1 MNRFVLTQ
9 AELAIILHY
18 LVGEAL
24 AIHNTTNDL
33 AVSAE
38 QLQTA
43 EDELYDRGILLR
55 DPYSNQLTITG
66 ELALILEATLQPST
80 LAILSITEREG
91 TGLPK
96 YFSFTDELIV
106 LNYVDSQGLQTF
118 LELGTLDH
126 VIKQII
132 ELTTQPTMGNA
143 NNLPSTAELTAL
155 MPEADK
161 AALLLIIKEPA
172 AATSQPTSLSWLMAH
187 AALWLA
193 NPQAA
198 KPETTPAQQIDQAM
212 LSDLLH
218 TTIRA
223 HLVQPP
229 S

>member
-143 NNLPSTAELTAL
+143 NLPPTAELTAL
-155 MPEADK
+155 MPEAEK

-193 NPQAA
+193 NPKAA
-198 KPETTPAQQIDQAM
+198 KPETTPVQQIDQAI

-218 TTIRA
+218 TTIQA

>member
-18 LVGEAL
+18 LVGAAL
-24 AIHNTTNDL
+24 AIQNTTNDL
-33 AVSAE
+33 AVSTE
-38 QLQTA
+38 QLQAA
-43 EDELYDRGILLR
+43 EDELYDRGIVLR
-55 DPYSNQLTITG
+55 DPFSNQLTITG
-66 ELALILEATLQPST
+66 ELALLLEATLQPST

-126 VIKQII
+126 VINQII
-132 ELTTQPTMGNA
+132 ELTTKPLLDHA
-143 NNLPSTAELTAL
+143 NLASTAELTAL
-155 MPEADK
+155 MPEAEK

-172 AATSQPTSLSWLMAH
+172 AATSQPTSLAWLVAH
-187 AALWLA
+187 DSLWLA
-193 NPQAA
+193 DPQAA
-198 KPETTPAQQIDQAM
+198 KPETAPVQRIDQAQ

-218 TTIRA
+218 TTILA
-223 HLVQPP
+223 HLVQQP

>member
-143 NNLPSTAELTAL
+143 NLPPTAELTAL
-155 MPEADK
+155 MPEAEK

-193 NPQAA
+193 NPKAA
-198 KPETTPAQQIDQAM
+198 KPETTPVQQIDQAI
-212 LSDLLH
+212 LSDLLY
-218 TTIRA
+218 TTIQA